1 MEYLSE
7 IIIVGQGIII
17 LWLFLDLE
25 DVKEDLDSLIDAHN
39 AMADGFRE
47 LLEVLYEEVEDDTD

>member
-47 LLEVLYEEVEDDTD
+47 LLDVLYEEVENDTD

>member
-7 IIIVGQGIII
+7 IIVVGQGIII

-47 LLEVLYEEVEDDTD
+47 LLDVLYEEVENDTD

>member
-1 MEYLSE
+1 VEYLSE

-47 LLEVLYEEVEDDTD
+47 LLDVLYEEVENDTD